1 MKRKFGFLK
10 KQTALELDDILDIYE
25 KDDLNSGLNKIII
38 QRIRFRMM

>member
-25 KDDLNSGLNKIII
+25 KDDLNSGLKKIII